1 MAKPFIAAA
10 VQTEV
15 KTHYMRG
22 VSAEQQKKENLDR
35 IVNKFDSYLLMAEH
49 QAMPE
54 TSLSSAQLKDL
65 GNPVKL
71 MVFPESFLHGFGP
84 PRSRKLDVYKE
95 MAIRIPGPETEAIGA
110 KCKEHKMYVAGTAY
124 EIDTKYPGH
133 VFNCGFIIG
142 PEGKVEL
149 KYRKLSTSNNVVE
162 LATSPDDLG
171 SKYNQD
177 IKNLFPVL
185 ETDYGNI
192 GMFICWD
199 GSFPE
204 IARALALNGA
214 EIFVR
219 PNNWFRG
226 TYEALEVM
234 TINNRARAM
243 ENYAYLITPNWA
255 ASPESE
261 YPASCCNSMILDYR
275 GRIITQR
282 ISDAESVVAATIDV
296 NELREYRRN
305 NNANLLKQLR
315 NDIFS
320 KVYASAECF
329 PSAIFEK
336 REPFQTLDE
345 KYVFMTKVTQNLIDQ
360 GVIK

>member
-1 MAKPFIAAA
+1 MAKSFIASAI
-10 VQTEV
+10 QIEV
-15 KTHYMRG
+15 KAHYMRG
-22 VSAEQQKKENLDR
+22 ISAEQQRKENLDR
-35 IVNKFDSYLLMAEH
+35 IINKFDLFLLMSTH

-54 TSLSSAQLKDL
+54 TSLGSAELKDL

-84 PRSRKLDVYKE
+84 PRSRTLDVYKE
-95 MAIRIPGPETEAIGA
+95 MAIKVPGPETEALGS

-124 EIDTKYPGH
+124 ETDDKYPGH

-142 PEGKVEL
+142 PEGKVDL
-149 KYRKLSTSNNVVE
+149 KYRKLGTSNNVVE
-162 LATSPDDLG
+162 LASSPTDLG
-171 SKYNQD
+171 SRHNQD
-177 IKNLFPVL
+177 LKSLFPVL
-185 ETDYGNI
+185 ETDYGNM

-199 GSFPE
+199 GGFPE
-204 IARALALNGA
+204 IARALAFNGA
-214 EIFVR
+214 EIFIR

-261 YPASCCNSMILDYR
+261 YPASCCNTMILDYR
-275 GRIITQR
+275 GRIMSQR
-282 ISDAESVVAATIDV
+282 ISDAEAVVATTLNV

-305 NNANLLKQLR
+305 NNANPLKQMR
-315 NDIFS
+315 NDVFS
-320 KVYASAECF
+320 RIYASVESF
-329 PSAIFEK
+329 PPAIYEN
-336 REPFQTLDE
+336 REPFQSLDE
-345 KYVFMTKVTQNLIDQ
+345 KYGFMAQITQNLIKQ
-360 GVIK
+360 GIMK